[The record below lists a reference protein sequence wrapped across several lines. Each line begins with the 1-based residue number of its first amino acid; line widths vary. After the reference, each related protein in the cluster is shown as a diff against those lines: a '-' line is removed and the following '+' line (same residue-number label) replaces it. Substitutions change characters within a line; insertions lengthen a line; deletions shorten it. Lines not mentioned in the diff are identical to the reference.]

1 MISCILVVREE
12 VLNKGLIVISII
24 DYHNCVDERGDKVEY
39 VEDVD
44 GLEEAD
50 HLPIIQMYIHNN
62 IKEIRAHYARIIV
75 VLAVPEDEEV

>member
-12 VLNKGLIVISII
+12 VLDKGLIVISII

-50 HLPIIQMYIHNN
+50 HLPIIQMYIHDN

>member
-50 HLPIIQMYIHNN
+50 HLPIIQMYIHDN

>member
-62 IKEIRAHYARIIV
+62 IKEIRAHYAWIIV
-75 VLAVPEDEEV
+75 VLAISEDKEV

>member
-1 MISCILVVREE
+1 LISCILVVREE

>member
-12 VLNKGLIVISII
+12 VLDKGLIIISII

-39 VEDVD
+39 VEDID

-62 IKEIRAHYARIIV
+62 IKEIRANYARIIV
-75 VLAVPEDEEV
+75 VLAISEDEEV